1 MIILLIMA
9 YRKKERIL
17 MAINLQIKNRFK
29 FIPVVLITIG
39 IVLIV
44 FSLLGPQV
52 FKGYLEVEKEGLDI
66 YVLFDTSKSMLSEDI
81 KPSRIERAKNIAE
94 KILDSLEGDRI
105 GFIPFSS
112 DAYIQMPLTDDYQL
126 ARMFLNVVDT
136 DMIAGGGTDIAAA
149 IKLAAGSFKRSAQG
163 DKVLLIISDGEEN
176 DNDND
181 SLDTVKAIDDENIR
195 IFTIGIGTEKGGLI
209 PVFNPQG
216 RKEGYKKD
224 QQGEYV
230 ISRLQS
236 EILKQLAQAGRG
248 SYFQATMAGEEI
260 HSVIDKMSS
269 LKGAQYKTD
278 RIRKFTQL
286 YQYFLG
292 TGLFLFIAG
301 YLLFERREKS

>member
-1 MIILLIMA
+1 MIIFLIMA

-17 MAINLQIKNRFK
+17 NSINLKIKNRYK
-29 FIPVVLITIG
+29 LIRVVLITIG

-52 FKGYLEVEKEGLDI
+52 FKGYQEVKKEGLDI
-66 YVLFDTSKSMLSEDI
+66 YILLDTSKSMLSEDI
-81 KPSRIERAKNIAE
+81 KPSRIERAKNIVD

-112 DAYIQMPLTDDYQL
+112 DAYIQMPLTNDYQL
-126 ARMFLNVVDT
+126 ARMFLNVLDT

-149 IKLAAGSFKRSAQG
+149 INLAAGSFQRSAQG
-163 DKVLLIISDGEEN
+163 DKVVLIISDGEEH
-176 DNDND
+176 DNS

-236 EILKQLAQAGRG
+236 DILKQLAQAGRG
-248 SYFQATMAGEEI
+248 SYFQITMAGQEI
-260 HSVIDKMSS
+260 DSVIDKISS
-269 LKGAQYKTD
+269 LKGGQYKTD

-292 TGLFLFIAG
+292 AGLLLFIIG
-301 YLLFERREKS
+301 YLLFERREKR